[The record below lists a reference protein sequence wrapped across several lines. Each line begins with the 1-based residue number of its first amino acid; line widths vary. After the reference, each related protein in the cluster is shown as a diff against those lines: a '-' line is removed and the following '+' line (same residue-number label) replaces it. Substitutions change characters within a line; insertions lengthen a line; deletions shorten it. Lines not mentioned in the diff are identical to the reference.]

1 MPTSSAVKSETE
13 SYNLAWGR
21 NTSCYHADQ
30 QVKLMNLQAE
40 VDFLLQELQNLKT
53 QRLAETTETE
63 K

>member
-1 MPTSSAVKSETE
+1 MPASSAVKSKAE
-13 SYNLAWGR
+13 SYSPAWEL
-21 NTSCYHADQ
+21 NKSCYHADQ

-63 K
+63 E